1 MSICLCARLCA
12 CVHACANKEMCTETA
27 FTRNSPVSAVCVC
40 VSWPAPGLKWHEM
53 AEASG
58 NFRNHPPTTEDFDK
72 LLAGL
77 PWRCLIPPGNHS
89 SQSDDPLAKK
99 KAQDGTST
107 ALLL

>member
-1 MSICLCARLCA
+1 
-12 CVHACANKEMCTETA
+12 MC
-27 FTRNSPVSAVCVC
+27 
-40 VSWPAPGLKWHEM
+40 PGPPQDLNGM
-53 AEASG
+53 NLAE